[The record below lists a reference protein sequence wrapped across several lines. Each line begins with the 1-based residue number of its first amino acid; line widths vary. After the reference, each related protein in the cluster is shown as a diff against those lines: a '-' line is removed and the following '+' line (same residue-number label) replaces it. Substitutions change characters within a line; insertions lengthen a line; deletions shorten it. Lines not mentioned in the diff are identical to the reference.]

1 MRRNSLT
8 LSTMRSRNRFAVT
21 YRKIAMKELKRFS
34 KSGLRSF
41 RASSLPGSSAATI
54 MTTGHETIQLRLE
67 HRTAWITLDR
77 PPLNIL
83 DIPMMQAL
91 DAVLERA
98 LPRCDFAIVQG
109 AGPKGFSA
117 GAEIADHTPERVE
130 KMLSAFHAVFR
141 RLAAADCLTIAA
153 VRGYCLGG
161 GMELATFCD
170 FVLATES
177 AQFGQPEI
185 KLGCFP
191 PIAMVTLPHLIGM
204 RAAAHLILTGEQI
217 GAAEAQR
224 LGLVTRVVPDSELR
238 NGVGKLL
245 EELRALSPSI
255 LQLTRKTFWNLHC
268 AEFAKQLE
276 EVERVYLSG
285 LMKTHDAQEG
295 VRAFLEKRK
304 PVWKAN

>member
-177 AQFGQPEI
+177 TQFGQPEI

-191 PIAMVTLPHLIGM
+191 PVAMVTLPHLIGM
-204 RAAAHLILTGEQI
+204 RAAADLILTGRQI
-217 GAAEAQR
+217 AAAEAQR
-224 LGLVTRVVPDSELR
+224 IGLVTRVVPDSELR
-238 NGVGKLL
+238 DAVGKLL
-245 EELRALSPSI
+245 EELRALSPSV
-255 LQLTRKTFWNLHC
+255 LQLTRKTLWNLHS

-276 EVERVYLSG
+276 EVERVYLPV
-285 LMKTHDAQEG
+285 LMKTYDAQEG

>member
-1 MRRNSLT
+1 MQRNSPT
-8 LSTMRSRNRFAVT
+8 PSTMRSRNRFAVT

-54 MTTGHETIQLRLE
+54 MTTVHETIQLRLE

-83 DIPMMQAL
+83 DISMMQAL
-91 DAVLERA
+91 DAALERA
-98 LPRCDFAIVQG
+98 HPKCDFVIFQG

-141 RLAAADCLTIAA
+141 RLSKTDCLKIAA
-153 VRGYCLGG
+153 VHGSCLGG

-170 FVLATES
+170 FVIATES

-191 PIAMVTLPHLIGM
+191 PVAMVTLPHLIGM
-204 RAAAHLILTGEQI
+204 RAAADLILTGRKI
-217 GAAEAQR
+217 SAAESQH
-224 LGLVTRVVPDSELR
+224 LGLITRVVPDSELR
-238 NGVGKLL
+238 DASGNFL
-245 EELRALSPSI
+245 EELRDLSPRDRKS
-255 LQLTRKTFWNLHC
+255 TRKTLWKLHSADF
-268 AEFAKQLE
+268 AEQLE
-276 EVERVYLSG
+276 EVERVYLSV

-295 VRAFLEKRK
+295 IRAFMEKRK